1 MDSWMYGW
9 IQATIVLAVVVGLHV
24 PLGDYMAKALEGGRH
39 FRAERVLYRLCGVNP
54 DGEQDWRHYL
64 LALLV
69 FSAMSIAALFALF
82 TLQGRLPW
90 SLGHGGMPWR
100 LALNTAVSFTTNTS
114 WQNYAGEST
123 TGHLAVMAG
132 LGTQAFASAAVGI
145 CAALALIRGLV
156 RRGTHELGNFWVD
169 LIRGVFRVLIPLSI
183 VFGLILI
190 GLGVEQSLTGAHT
203 VTTVAGG
210 GQTLI
215 GGPVGSWEPLK
226 LMSGDGG
233 GFFNANSAHPFEN
246 PSAWTNTIEIVLMLL
261 IPTAFIR
268 TYGRMIGSLRQSWT
282 LLAVAGILFCLLL
295 AAANLAQSAH
305 NGTVTA
311 AVGAQTE
318 GTETRFGV
326 PASTLF
332 GVSATGSADGAAN
345 ASYDSF
351 SGLGGGVLMSAMMLG
366 EIAPGGTGS
375 GLYGLL
381 MAVMVAVFIGGLM
394 VGRTPE
400 YLRKRIGFGE
410 MRYVVLYALVAPIA
424 VLICSAV
431 AVALPAGRSSMGN
444 TGPHGFSE
452 LVYAY
457 TSNVNSNGSAM
468 AGFNGATDFHNLL
481 MSAAML
487 VGRYLPMV
495 FLLALA
501 GRFSRQKPGV
511 VTVGTLRAQGVNFV
525 VLATG
530 AALILALLN
539 FLPALSLGPLAEG
552 F

>member
-1 MDSWMYGW
+1 MYAW
-9 IQATIVLAVVVGLHV
+9 LQATLILAVVVALHV
-24 PLGDYMAKALEGGRH
+24 PLGDYMAKALDGGQH
-39 FRAERVLYRLCGVNP
+39 KRAERALYKVCGIDP
-54 DGEQDWRHYL
+54 DREQDWRHYL
-64 LALLV
+64 FALLA
-69 FSAMSIAALFALF
+69 FSLMSIAALFALF
-82 TLQGRLPW
+82 TLQGKLPW
-90 SLGHGGMPWR
+90 STGHEGMPWR
-100 LALNTAVSFTTNTS
+100 LALHTAVSFTTNTS

-132 LGTQAFASAAVGI
+132 LGVQAFASAAVGI

-156 RRGTHELGNFWVD
+156 RRDTDQLGNFWVD
-169 LIRGVFRVLIPLSI
+169 LIRTTFRVILPLSI
-183 VFGLILI
+183 VFGIILI
-190 GLGVEQSLTGAHT
+190 ALGVPQNLGAAHT

-210 GQTLI
+210 QQTLL

-233 GFFNANSAHPFEN
+233 GVFNANSAHPFEN
-246 PSAWTNTIEIVLMLL
+246 PSAYSNAIEIVLMLL

-282 LLAVAGILFCLLL
+282 LLAVVGILFGLLL
-295 AAANLAQSAH
+295 AAGTLAQSAH

-311 AVGAQTE
+311 AVGGQYE
-318 GTETRFGV
+318 GTETRVGV
-326 PASTLF
+326 PGSTLF
-332 GVSATGSADGAAN
+332 GVAATGSADGAAN

-351 SGLGGGVLMSAMMLG
+351 SSLGGGVLLSAMMLG

-375 GLYGLL
+375 GLYGLI
-381 MAVMVAVFIGGLM
+381 MAVMIAVFIGGLM

-400 YLRKRIGFGE
+400 YLRKRIGFPE
-410 MRYVVLYALVAPIA
+410 MRYVVLYALVAPTAILGFAALAIA
-424 VLICSAV
+424 L
-431 AVALPAGRSSMGN
+431 GDGQSSMGN
-444 TGPHGFSE
+444 PGPHGLSE

-481 MSAAML
+481 MTAAML
-487 VGRYLPMV
+487 IGRYVPIV

-501 GRFSRQKPGV
+501 GRLARQQPGV
-511 VTVGTLRAQGVNFV
+511 VTVGTLQARGVNFV
-525 VLATG
+525 ALATG

-539 FLPALSLGPLAEG
+539 FLPALSLGSLAEG
-552 F
+552 LMRS

>member
-1 MDSWMYGW
+1 MYGW
-9 IQATIVLAVVVGLHV
+9 IQASLVIAVVVGLHV
-24 PLGDYMAKALEGGRH
+24 PLGDYMAKALDGGRH
-39 FRAERVLYRLCGVNP
+39 STAERGLYRVCGVDP
-54 DGEQDWRHYL
+54 DREQDWRHYL
-64 LALLV
+64 VALLA
-69 FSAMSIAALFALF
+69 FSLMGIAALFALF

-90 SLGHGGMPWR
+90 SLGHPGMPWR

-123 TGHLAVMAG
+123 TGHFAVMAG

-156 RRGTHELGNFWVD
+156 RRGTDELGNFWVD
-169 LIRGVFRVLIPLSI
+169 LVRTIFRVLVPLA
-183 VFGLILI
+183 VVCGLILI
-190 GLGVEQSLTGAHT
+190 ALGVEQNLGGAHT

-210 GQTLI
+210 KQTLI

-226 LMSGDGG
+226 LFSGDGG
-233 GFFNANSAHPFEN
+233 GMFNANSAHPFEN
-246 PSAWTNTIEIVLMLL
+246 PSAWTDTIEIVLMLL

-268 TYGRMIGSLRQSWT
+268 TYGRMIGSLKQSWT
-282 LLAVAGILFCLLL
+282 LLVVVGILFGLLL
-295 AAANLAQSAH
+295 GAASLAQSAH

-311 AVGAQTE
+311 AVGGQTE

-351 SGLGGGVLMSAMMLG
+351 SSLGGGVLLSAMMLG

-381 MAVMVAVFIGGLM
+381 MAVLIAVFVGGLM

-400 YLRKRIGFGE
+400 YLRKRVGFGE
-410 MRYVVLYALVAPIA
+410 MRYVVLYALVAPTM
-424 VLICSAV
+424 VLACSAI
-431 AVALPAGRSSMGN
+431 AVALPAGRNSMSN
-444 TGPHGFSE
+444 TGPHGLSE
-452 LVYAY
+452 LIYAY

-481 MSAAML
+481 MVAAML
-487 VGRYLPMV
+487 IGRYVPMI

-501 GRFSRQKPGV
+501 GRLARQQPGV
-511 VTVGTLRAQGVNFV
+511 VTVGTLRAHGLNFV
-525 VLATG
+525 TLATG

-539 FLPALSLGPLAEG
+539 FLPALSLGPVAEG
-552 F
+552 LQ